1 MKKVTAIGGV
11 LFKSK
16 DPEQTREWY
25 SKHLGIES
33 QKWGAMFEWRH
44 ADDPEKTGATAWNPF
59 PETSKYFDGPLMINY
74 CVENM
79 EALVEQLKADGVT
92 IVDNIEDSDFGKFV
106 HILDNEG
113 RKVQLWEP
121 KG

>member
-25 SKHLGIES
+25 NKHLGIASE
-33 QKWGAMFEWRH
+33 KWGAMFEWRD
-44 ADDPEKTGATAWNPF
+44 AEDPEKKGATAWNSF

-79 EALVEQLKADGVT
+79 DELVEQLRKDGVT

-121 KG
+121 K